1 MLLFDVTTP
10 TTAIVY
16 DEKRGREETGAP
28 ELNKTRRAFEETIFV
43 ELRGQ
48 VPLLKREP
56 DTTATAQ
63 ELRAG
68 ERQAA
73 PTRHDL
79 DDEVMKARD
88 ARLALLARKYEGT
101 ASIEDGAR
109 LQILTERLRKLSPRV
124 TSSDVE
130 QVTDMVS
137 EAERIAARL
146 EAVKKKFGLR

>member
-1 MLLFDVTTP
+1 MLTFDVTP

-16 DEKRGREETGAP
+16 EDRRGREETAAP
-28 ELNKTRRAFEETIFV
+28 QKLRRGFEETIFV

-48 VPLLKREP
+48 VPVLKREA
-56 DTTATAQ
+56 DTTATAD

-68 ERQAA
+68 ERRPPAV
-73 PTRHDL
+73 RVDVE
-79 DDEVMKARD
+79 DEVMKARD

-124 TSSDVE
+124 TSEDVA
-130 QVTDMVS
+130 QVEDMVS

-146 EAVKKKFGLR
+146 DAVKKKFRLR

>member
-1 MLLFDVTTP
+1 MLVFDVTP
-10 TTAIVY
+10 TTAVVY
-16 DEKRGREETGAP
+16 DDDRGREETP
-28 ELNKTRRAFEETIFV
+28 DLRKTRRAFEETVFV

-48 VPLLKREP
+48 VPSLKREA
-56 DTTATAQ
+56 DTTATAG

-68 ERQAA
+68 E
-73 PTRHDL
+73 PPVTTRVDL

-124 TSSDVE
+124 TSRDVE
-130 QVTDMVS
+130 QVADMVS
-137 EAERIAARL
+137 EAERVAARL